1 MTIFGDWLCDCLTWS
16 DCLPGVGET
25 VAGYASGKVGNDE
38 RGDFQL
44 QIMRGGSW
52 PSLSTDEKLNQF
64 LNEHMEV

>member
-44 QIMRGGSW
+44 QIMRGGS
-52 PSLSTDEKLNQF
+52 
-64 LNEHMEV
+64 